1 METRCG
7 LDDPMFLYIPSR
19 GRRRK
24 RDKKRECFILFVC
37 SYTTHLSQVLSMEAH
52 QRIAAKELSDSTIR
66 AELFYLHSVKEME
79 WGGLSEIAP
88 AGAAIYHT

>member
-1 METRCG
+1 MTPCFCTFRAAEEG
-7 LDDPMFLYIPSR
+7 GSGI
-19 GRRRK
+19 RR
-24 RDKKRECFILFVC
+24 ESFILFVC

-52 QRIAAKELSDSTIR
+52 QRIATKELSDSTIR

>member
-7 LDDPMFLYIPSR
+7 LDNPMFLYIPSR

-24 RDKKRECFILFVC
+24 RDKRECFILFVC
-37 SYTTHLSQVLSMEAH
+37 SYTTYLGQVLSMEAH
-52 QRIAAKELSDSTIR
+52 QRIAAKELSDIR